1 MIVLHFPIWTNNC
14 AIVVEIA
21 MSHRT
26 FRVPEF
32 LVDSTFR
39 WCWCLIDMEGP
50 SRRDVITMDST
61 TLIRQSI
68 WCKLLSMI
76 TGEESTMHLRTSMKR
91 YPIAS
96 PMKYK
101 ADSWN
106 ARWLVPWSY
115 QEATCA
121 NLRRRTT
128 ITWLPITAGSISLSG
143 SMHSGQSSH
152 YYHLWTPDQRIP
164 VARDGCAREPG
175 SSVNSDP
182 ATMEFA
188 RGWTLTTR
196 DVVESWRVCQ
206 PQIPV
211 CSYR

>member
-1 MIVLHFPIWTNNC
+1 VLLLLKLQCLIGHS
-14 AIVVEIA
+14 E
-21 MSHRT
+21 SQS
-26 FRVPEF
+26 F
-32 LVDSTFR
+32 LWIQHSGR
-39 WCWCLIDMEGP
+39 CWCLIDMEGP

-68 WCKLLSMI
+68 GCKLLSMI

-188 RGWTLTTR
+188 RGWTLHDEMLLNHEGYASHKSPCVLT
-196 DVVESWRVCQ
+196 DS
-206 PQIPV
+206 
-211 CSYR
+211 S